1 MKKILL
7 ILTLGLF
14 FTRLNAQ
21 ENSLLWEIS
30 KEGYYTSYL
39 YGTIHLNDER
49 VFQFG
54 DSVLSKLYQCDAYA
68 GEIIIQPEDMLKIMP
83 YIFEK
88 DSKKQCKKVFSEKEY
103 KKIAKVV
110 SAKLGEEMLV
120 ILPFMSPYVVSII
133 LSYPSEDAENEKSAY
148 YLDMYLQEQ
157 ADSLEKKLISLE
169 TIESQFAYINKIEIE
184 KQKEHLLKIIKDK
197 QLDGDVEDLVQVYV
211 DEDLEKMMEILH
223 KYEGQDPLMTEEF
236 MVGRNYIHKDGMV
249 DAMKQQSTFTAV
261 GAAHLIGEKGIVTLL
276 RADGFSVQPIFK

>member
-1 MKKILL
+1 M
-7 ILTLGLF
+7 TLGLF